1 MNMKLKIKGFGLIEV
16 MVALV
21 ILAVGILGISKLQ
34 GTLIRNSSDAN
45 QRAVAVSIAQQKID
59 DLKSFAKLTV
69 GSATDAVPDTWVP
82 GIAPSLLSYAHIAN
96 NKGGTI
102 GKADATTPFAV
113 TVGGNSYLLSWNVAN
128 YYYTGAPLLP
138 TTPVSAGNDIDF
150 KQVAINVAWTAENGT
165 SQNIVLN
172 TVIDSYA
179 PSFTALANNS
189 SSGGIPPQASYTPEL
204 APDVIDI
211 TVDTGSGTKRQTSKP
226 LPDAVKTGSDKNT
239 LVTFEVISYFQ
250 DGSDFFQKRQEEFQT
265 VDCTCN
271 LSASAG
277 FGFPPGHVVWNVADN
292 DRYDAVGYKIN
303 KATATQTDNAN
314 AVDDLCTVCCRDH
327 HDDSASAV
335 KYVVGTTTGDHAH
348 YQANGS
354 LATGTQKYVESCRYK
369 RIDGVMRVFQDWN
382 LLQTTVMNRN
392 DLADG
397 QPLQAQYTAYVEQL
411 VKDKVEGTTNAV
423 KPPLRTP
430 IDTTLG
436 TKQQL
441 ESRGVYIDNVYN
453 ITGTLS
459 SEYTTYVTDSGNLN
473 RLERI
478 PFTEVNLTLLSA
490 WNSSMPTNATITNE
504 GVATVVDPTT
514 NYYGAY
520 SRGWLDA
527 KVMASPATN
536 ITATIR
542 NNNDG
547 ITQITSRPAA
557 TYTNVTDTVVVNI
570 GAAAAEIPRTISG
583 SYNVTYPLGNTNTP
597 TIAIT
602 GGGSCIL
609 YGSPGNT
616 YQCSVTSTW
625 VGTLKISV
633 AVTSG
638 PPTKRCTGSSAVY
651 SGSASAGNIT
661 HNFASFACTQTP

>member
-1 MNMKLKIKGFGLIEV
+1 MKMKLNIKGFGLIEV
-16 MVALV
+16 MVALI

-45 QRAVAVSIAQQKID
+45 QRAIALSIAQQKID

-69 GSATDAVPDTWVP
+69 GTPTDAVPDTWVP
-82 GIAPSLLSYAHIAN
+82 GIAPSLLSFAHISN

-113 TVGGNSYLLSWNVAN
+113 TVGGNTYLLSWDVAN
-128 YYYTGAPLLP
+128 YYYTGTPLLP
-138 TTPVSAGNDIDF
+138 ITPVPVGNDIDF
-150 KQVAINVAWTAENGT
+150 KQVSVNVAWTAENGT

-172 TVIDSYA
+172 TVMDSYA
-179 PSFTALANNS
+179 PSLTALANNS
-189 SSGGIPPQASYTPEL
+189 SSGGIPPQAGYTPAL

-211 TVDTGSGTKRQTSKP
+211 SVDTGNGTKRQTSKP
-226 LPDAVKTGSDKNT
+226 LPDAVKTGQDSNT

-250 DGSDFFQKRQEEFQT
+250 DGSDFFQKRQEEYQT
-265 VDCTCN
+265 VDCTCK

-277 FGFPPGHVVWNVADN
+277 FGFPPGHVVWDEANN
-292 DRYDAVGYKIN
+292 DRYDAVGYKIS
-303 KATATQTDNAN
+303 KATAIQTDNAD
-314 AVDDLCTVCCRDH
+314 AVDDLCTICCRDH
-327 HDDSASAV
+327 HDDTASLV
-335 KYVVGTTTGDHAH
+335 KYVAGTATGDHAH
-348 YQANGS
+348 YKTDGS
-354 LATGTQKYVESCRYK
+354 LATGTENYDESCRFK
-369 RIDGVMRVFQDWN
+369 RIDGVMRLFQDWN
-382 LLQTTVMNRN
+382 LLQMTVMNRD

-397 QPLQAQYTAYVEQL
+397 QPLQTQYTAYVEQL
-411 VKDKVEGTTNAV
+411 VKDKVEGTTSAV

-430 IDTTLG
+430 IVTKKG

-441 ESRGVYIDNVYN
+441 ESRGVYIDNVYTS
-453 ITGTLS
+453 TGSLS
-459 SEYTTYVTDSGNLN
+459 SAYTTYVSDSANLN

-490 WNSSMPTNATITNE
+490 WNSSIPANATITNE
-504 GVATVVDPTT
+504 AVATVANPDT

-527 KVMASPATN
+527 KVIASPATN
-536 ITATIR
+536 IIATIR

-547 ITQITSRPAA
+547 ITQLTSRPAA

-570 GAAAAEIPRTISG
+570 EAAVAIVPRTISG
-583 SYNVTYPLGNTNTP
+583 SYNITFPLGNANTP

-616 YQCSVTSTW
+616 YQCSVTSSW
-625 VGTLKISV
+625 VGTLQIKV

-638 PPTKRCTGSSAVY
+638 NPATRCTGSSAVY
-651 SGSASAGNIT
+651 SGTAIT
-661 HNFASFACTQTP
+661 GDISHNFASFICN